1 MGLVFGAFGL
11 SYALFEI
18 PMGLVGDRYG
28 VKKILT
34 RLVLTR
40 GAVGAGFIA
49 GISAAA
55 QSALKEGDALA
66 DFGQIGKQSAI
77 FVIGQYLRA
86 DGHFDHQIF
95 AACAIAVT
103 SGTAAAARGLEML
116 GVTEIDQRVETGNRF
131 KQDVATASAI
141 AAVWAAI
148 FDIFFAAKTDS
159 SGATG
164 AGTDVDFRLI
174 KEMHRPPLGELYGF
188 YQSRP
193 D

>member
-1 MGLVFGAFGL
+1 
-11 SYALFEI
+11 
-18 PMGLVGDRYG
+18 
-28 VKKILT
+28 
-34 RLVLTR
+34 
-40 GAVGAGFIA
+40 
-49 GISAAA
+49 
-55 QSALKEGDALA
+55 
-66 DFGQIGKQSAI
+66 
-77 FVIGQYLRA
+77 
-86 DGHFDHQIF
+86 
-95 AACAIAVT
+95 
-103 SGTAAAARGLEML
+103 ML

-141 AAVWAAI
+141 TAVWAAI

-159 SGATG
+159 PGATG